1 MLVTFNNVSFKYVDK
16 VLLNKVN
23 FTINET
29 DKIGLL
35 GINGTGKSTLLKLIV
50 GKLEASEG
58 IIYKKNNI
66 KIAYLAQDEAFILEN
81 TILEEIARLTKTK
94 DDEAYNMKSILNK
107 LGLSNHERKIK
118 ELSGGEKKRLALAC
132 TLITPSDLIILDEPT
147 NHLDIWMINW
157 LEKYLIKFNKAVLLV
172 THDRYFL
179 ERVTKKIM
187 ELEFGN
193 IHMYEGNYQ
202 TFLSEKAIRLEM
214 LKASERK
221 LSSILKKEEKWINM
235 NPQARSTKSKER
247 IERFEKLNSDLKN
260 VSNII
265 KENEST
271 MTLESSKTRMGKK
284 TIIIK
289 DLKKEYNGKILFKN
303 FNYMLRRFDRLGII
317 GGNGVGKTSLF
328 KSILGLIQPDF
339 GTIEIGET
347 INIGYFSQGNEEM
360 DENMRIIDYV
370 KEKGEYIE
378 TVDGIISAKE
388 FLENYMFSP
397 TKQYMKINTLSG
409 GEKRRLKLV
418 SILLS
423 NPNVLFLDE
432 PTNDLDIYTL
442 ELLEDYLE
450 HFKGAIVTVSHDR
463 YFLDKICDHF
473 LYFENEQI
481 YEQNGFVSEYI
492 LNKEQ
497 TKTSNQK
504 KVKAEPTI
512 KFTSSMKKE
521 YEHIE
526 DDITLLEEEVNSL
539 ENEKINCGSDYQKLI
554 DINNKQAELNNQIE
568 DKIKRW
574 EYLSELYELYIKERN
589 K

>member
-50 GKLEASEG
+50 GKLDANEG

-132 TLITPSDLIILDEPT
+132 TLISPSDLIILDEPT

-271 MTLESSKTRMGKK
+271 MTLESSKSRMGKK

-317 GGNGVGKTSLF
+317 GGNGVGKTTLF

-497 TKTSNQK
+497 TKTSSQK
-504 KVKAEPTI
+504 KIKAEPTI

-568 DKIKRW
+568 EKIKRW

>member
-1 MLVTFNNVSFKYVDK
+1 MLITFNNVSFKYIDK
-16 VLLNKVN
+16 VLLNNVN
-23 FTINET
+23 FTINEI

-35 GINGTGKSTLLKLIV
+35 GVNGVGKSTLLKLLV
-50 GKLEASEG
+50 SELEPTSG

-66 KIAYLAQDEAFILEN
+66 KIAYLPQETNFVLEN
-81 TILEEIARLTKTK
+81 TILEEIQRITKTK
-94 DDEAYNMKSILNK
+94 EEEAFNMKSILNK
-107 LGLSNHERKIK
+107 LGLDDHSRIIK

-132 TLITPSDLIILDEPT
+132 TLITPADLIILDEPT

-157 LEKYLIKFNKAVLLV
+157 LEKFLVKFNKAVLLV

-179 ERVTKKIM
+179 ERITKKIM

-193 IHMYEGNYQ
+193 IHLYEGNYH
-202 TFLSEKAIRLEM
+202 TFLNEKVIRLEM

-221 LSSILKKEEKWINM
+221 LTSILKKEEKWIKM

-247 IERFEKLNSDLKN
+247 IERFEQLNIDLKN

-265 KENEST
+265 KENETT
-271 MTLESSKTRMGKK
+271 MSLDSAKTRIGKK

-289 DLKKEYNGKILFKN
+289 DLKKAYNDHVLFEN
-303 FNYMLRRFDRLGII
+303 FSYMLRRFDRLGII
-317 GGNGVGKTSLF
+317 GKNGAGKTTLF
-328 KSILGLIQPDF
+328 KSILGLIKPDF
-339 GTIEIGET
+339 GTIEVGET
-347 INIGYFSQGNEEM
+347 INIGYFSQGNDEF
-360 DENMRIIDYV
+360 DENMRIIDFI

-378 TVDGIISAKE
+378 TTEGVLSASQ
-388 FLENYMFSP
+388 FLENYLFSK
-397 TKQYMKINTLSG
+397 TQQYMPIKSLSG

-418 SILLS
+418 SVLIQ

-442 ELLEDYLE
+442 EILEDYLE
-450 HFKGAIVTVSHDR
+450 QFKGAIVTVSHDR

-473 LYFENEQI
+473 IYFEDGTIKEK
-481 YEQNGFVSEYI
+481 NGLVSEHI
-492 LNKEQ
+492 KETEQ
-497 TKTSNQK
+497 TKQQPK
-504 KVKAEPTI
+504 EKVETRPQI

-526 DDITLLEEEVNSL
+526 DDISILEEKVKKL
-539 ENEKINCGSDYQKLI
+539 ENEKILCGADYQKLI
-554 DINNKQAELNNQIE
+554 DINNEQDKLNKEIE
-568 DKIKRW
+568 DKIARW
-574 EYLSELYELYIKERN
+574 EYLSELYELYNKERQ

>member
-1 MLVTFNNVSFKYVDK
+1 MLVTFNDVSFKYVDK
-16 VLLNKVN
+16 ILLNKVN

-50 GKLEASEG
+50 SELEPTTG

-66 KIAYLAQDEAFILEN
+66 KIAYLPQDTPFVLEN
-81 TILEEIARLTKTK
+81 TILEEIARITKTK
-94 DDEAYNMKSILNK
+94 EDEAYNMKSILNK
-107 LGLSNHERKIK
+107 LGLEHHERKIK
-118 ELSGGEKKRLALAC
+118 ELSGGERKRLALAC

-193 IHMYEGNYQ
+193 IHLYDGNYQ
-202 TFLSEKAIRLEM
+202 TFLTEKVTRLEM

-221 LSSILKKEEKWINM
+221 LTSILKKEEKWIQM

-247 IERFEKLNSDLKN
+247 IERFEKLNIDLKN

-265 KENEST
+265 KENETSIS
-271 MTLESSKTRMGKK
+271 LESSKTRIGKK

-289 DLKKEYNGKILFKN
+289 DLKKEYNGKILFEN
-303 FNYMLRRFDRLGII
+303 FNYMLRRFDRLGIV
-317 GGNGVGKTSLF
+317 GSNGVGKTSLF

-347 INIGYFSQGNEEM
+347 INVGYFSQGNEEM
-360 DENMRIIDYV
+360 DENERIIDYV

-378 TVDGIISAKE
+378 TVDGVISASQ
-388 FLENYMFSP
+388 FLENYLFTP
-397 TKQYMKINTLSG
+397 TQQYMQIKTLSG
-409 GEKRRLKLV
+409 GERRRLKLV
-418 SILLS
+418 SVLLS

-442 ELLEDYLE
+442 EILEDYLE

-473 LYFENEQI
+473 LYFDNGQI
-481 YEQNGFVSEYI
+481 YEQNGFVSDYI
-492 LNKEQ
+492 QIKDQ
-497 TKTSNQK
+497 TKTINNK
-504 KVKAEPTI
+504 KVREEPTI
-512 KFTSSMKKE
+512 KFTSSMRKE
-521 YEHIE
+521 FEHIE
-526 DDITLLEEEVNSL
+526 DDITML
-539 ENEKINCGSDYQKLI
+539 ENKVKELEKEKILCGSDYQKLI
-554 DINNKQAELNNQIE
+554 DINNEQESINQQIE
-568 DKIKRW
+568 EKINRW
-574 EYLSELYELYIKERN
+574 EYLNELNEQINKER
-589 K
+589 KK

>member
-1 MLVTFNNVSFKYVDK
+1 MLVTFNDVSFKYIDK

-35 GINGTGKSTLLKLIV
+35 GINGTGKSTLLKLLV
-50 GKLEASEG
+50 GELEATTG

-66 KIAYLAQDEAFILEN
+66 KIAYLAQDTPFVLEN
-81 TILEEIARLTKTK
+81 TILEEIARITKTK
-94 DDEAYNMKSILNK
+94 DDETFNMKSILNK
-107 LGLSNHERKIK
+107 LGLTDHFRKLK

-132 TLITPSDLIILDEPT
+132 TLMMPADLIILDEPT

-157 LEKYLIKFNKAVLLV
+157 IEKFLVKFNKAVLLV

-179 ERVTKKIM
+179 ERITKKIM

-193 IHMYEGNYQ
+193 IHLYDGNYQ
-202 TFLSEKAIRLEM
+202 TFLSEKVIRLEM

-221 LSSILKKEEKWINM
+221 LTSILKKEEKWIQM

-247 IERFEKLNSDLKN
+247 IERFEKLNVDLKN
-260 VSNII
+260 VTSVI
-265 KENEST
+265 KENETTIS
-271 MTLESSKTRMGKK
+271 LDSAKTRIGKK

-289 DLKKEYNGKILFKN
+289 DLKKEYNGVVLFEN
-303 FNYMLRRFDRLGII
+303 FNYTLRRFDRLGI
-317 GGNGVGKTSLF
+317 VGKNGAGKTTLF

-339 GTIEIGET
+339 GTIETGET
-347 INIGYFSQGNEEM
+347 INVGYFSQGNEEF
-360 DENMRIIDYV
+360 DENMRIIDYI

-378 TVDGIISAKE
+378 TTEGVVSASQ
-388 FLENYMFSP
+388 FLENYLFSK
-397 TKQYMKINTLSG
+397 TQQYMPIKSLSG

-418 SILLS
+418 SILIQ

-442 ELLEDYLE
+442 EILEDYLE
-450 HFKGAIVTVSHDR
+450 QFKGAIVVVSHDR

-473 LYFENEQI
+473 IYFDNGNIFER
-481 YEQNGFVSEYI
+481 NGFVSDYMKDQE
-492 LNKEQ
+492 NTKQ
-497 TKTSNQK
+497 TT
-504 KVKAEPTI
+504 KVKTEVIPQI

-526 DDITLLEEEVNSL
+526 EDIIALEDKVKVL
-539 ENEKINCGSDYQKLI
+539 EKEKILCGSDYQKLI
-554 DINNKQAELNNQIE
+554 DINNEQEKLNKEIE
-568 DKIKRW
+568 TKIARW
-574 EYLSELYELYIKERN
+574 EYLEEQYELYNKERR

>member
-16 VLLNKVN
+16 ELLNNVS

-50 GKLEASEG
+50 GELEPNEG
-58 IIYKKNNI
+58 IIYKKNNL
-66 KIAYLAQDEAFILEN
+66 KVAYLAQDDKFVLEN
-81 TILEEIARLTKTK
+81 TILEEIARITKTK
-94 DDEAYNMKSILNK
+94 EEESYNMKSILNK
-107 LGLSNHERKIK
+107 LGLINHERKIK

-157 LEKYLIKFNKAVLLV
+157 LEKYLIKFNKAILLV

-247 IERFEKLNSDLKN
+247 IERFEKLNLDLKN

-289 DLKKEYNGKILFKN
+289 DLKKEYSGKILFQN

-360 DENMRIIDYV
+360 DENTRIIDYV

-378 TVDGIISAKE
+378 TVDGTISAKE

-473 LYFENEQI
+473 LYFENGNI

-497 TKTSNQK
+497 TKTQNTK
-504 KVKAEPTI
+504 KIKEEPLI

-526 DDITLLEEEVNSL
+526 DDITLLEEEVNKL
-539 ENEKINCGSDYQKLI
+539 ESEKISCGSDYQKLI
-554 DINNKQAELNNQIE
+554 DINNKQEELNTQIE
-568 DKIKRW
+568 QKLKRW
-574 EYLSELYELYIKERN
+574 EYLSELYELYIKER
-589 K
+589 KK

>member
-50 GKLEASEG
+50 GKLEANEG

-247 IERFEKLNSDLKN
+247 IERFDKRKR
-260 VSNII
+260 I
-265 KENEST
+265 
-271 MTLESSKTRMGKK
+271 
-284 TIIIK
+284 
-289 DLKKEYNGKILFKN
+289 YN
-303 FNYMLRRFDRLGII
+303 D
-317 GGNGVGKTSLF
+317 
-328 KSILGLIQPDF
+328 
-339 GTIEIGET
+339 
-347 INIGYFSQGNEEM
+347 
-360 DENMRIIDYV
+360 
-370 KEKGEYIE
+370 
-378 TVDGIISAKE
+378 A
-388 FLENYMFSP
+388 
-397 TKQYMKINTLSG
+397 
-409 GEKRRLKLV
+409 
-418 SILLS
+418 
-423 NPNVLFLDE
+423 
-432 PTNDLDIYTL
+432 
-442 ELLEDYLE
+442 
-450 HFKGAIVTVSHDR
+450 
-463 YFLDKICDHF
+463 
-473 LYFENEQI
+473 
-481 YEQNGFVSEYI
+481 
-492 LNKEQ
+492 
-497 TKTSNQK
+497 
-504 KVKAEPTI
+504 
-512 KFTSSMKKE
+512 
-521 YEHIE
+521 
-526 DDITLLEEEVNSL
+526 
-539 ENEKINCGSDYQKLI
+539 
-554 DINNKQAELNNQIE
+554 
-568 DKIKRW
+568 
-574 EYLSELYELYIKERN
+574 
-589 K
+589 

>member
-1 MLVTFNNVSFKYVDK
+1 MLVTFNDVSFKYIDK

-35 GINGTGKSTLLKLIV
+35 GVNGTGKSTLLKLLV
-50 GKLEASEG
+50 NELEPTSG

-66 KIAYLAQDEAFILEN
+66 KIAYLPQDTNFVLEN
-81 TILEEIARLTKTK
+81 TILEEIARITKTK
-94 DDEAYNMKSILNK
+94 EDEAFNMKSILNK
-107 LGLSNHERKIK
+107 LGLNDHTRKLK

-132 TLITPSDLIILDEPT
+132 TLMIPADLIILDEPT

-157 LEKYLIKFNKAVLLV
+157 LEKFLVKFNKAVLLV

-179 ERVTKKIM
+179 ERITKKIM

-193 IHMYEGNYQ
+193 IHLYDGNYQ
-202 TFLSEKAIRLEM
+202 TFLSEKVIRLEM

-221 LSSILKKEEKWINM
+221 LTSILKKEEKWIQM

-247 IERFEKLNSDLKN
+247 IERFEKLNVDLKT

-265 KENEST
+265 KENETTIS
-271 MTLESSKTRMGKK
+271 LDSAKTRIGKK

-289 DLKKEYNGKILFKN
+289 DLKKEYNGNVLFEN
-303 FNYMLRRFDRLGII
+303 FSYMLRRFDRLGII
-317 GGNGVGKTSLF
+317 GKNGAGKTTLF

-339 GTIEIGET
+339 GTIEVGET
-347 INIGYFSQGNEEM
+347 INVGYFSQGNEEF
-360 DENMRIIDYV
+360 DENMRIIDFI

-378 TVDGIISAKE
+378 TTEGVLSASQ
-388 FLENYMFSP
+388 FLENYLFSK
-397 TKQYMKINTLSG
+397 TQQYMPIKSLSG

-418 SILLS
+418 SILIQ

-442 ELLEDYLE
+442 EILEDYLE
-450 HFKGAIVTVSHDR
+450 QFKGAIVVVSHDR

-473 LYFENEQI
+473 IYFDNGNIFER
-481 YEQNGFVSEYI
+481 NGFVSDYMKDAESI
-492 LNKEQ
+492 KQ
-497 TKTSNQK
+497 AV
-504 KVKAEPTI
+504 KVKAEPTNQI

-526 DDITLLEEEVNSL
+526 ENIIELEEKIKKL
-539 ENEKINCGSDYQKLI
+539 EQEKILCGSDYQKLI
-554 DINNKQAELNNQIE
+554 DINTEQEKLNKEIE
-568 DKIKRW
+568 EKIARW
-574 EYLSELYELYIKERN
+574 EYLEEQYELYNKERR

>member
-1 MLVTFNNVSFKYVDK
+1 MLVTFNDVSFKYIDK

-35 GINGTGKSTLLKLIV
+35 GVNGTGKSTLLKLLV
-50 GKLEASEG
+50 NELEPTSG

-66 KIAYLAQDEAFILEN
+66 KIAYLPQDTNFVLEN
-81 TILEEIARLTKTK
+81 TILEEIARITKTK
-94 DDEAYNMKSILNK
+94 EDEAFNMKSILNK
-107 LGLSNHERKIK
+107 LGLNDHTRKLK

-132 TLITPSDLIILDEPT
+132 TLMIPADLIILDEPT

-157 LEKYLIKFNKAVLLV
+157 LEKFLVKFNKAVLLV

-179 ERVTKKIM
+179 ERITKKIM

-193 IHMYEGNYQ
+193 IHLYDGNYQ
-202 TFLSEKAIRLEM
+202 TFLSEKVIRLEM

-221 LSSILKKEEKWINM
+221 LTSILKKEEKWIQM

-247 IERFEKLNSDLKN
+247 IERFEKLNVDLKT

-265 KENEST
+265 KENETTIS
-271 MTLESSKTRMGKK
+271 LDSAKTRIGKK

-289 DLKKEYNGKILFKN
+289 DLKKEYNGNVLFEN
-303 FNYMLRRFDRLGII
+303 FSYMLRRFDRLGII
-317 GGNGVGKTSLF
+317 GKNGAGKTTLF

-339 GTIEIGET
+339 GTIEVGET
-347 INIGYFSQGNEEM
+347 INVGYFSQGNEEF
-360 DENMRIIDYV
+360 DENMRIIDFI

-378 TVDGIISAKE
+378 TTEGVLSASQ
-388 FLENYMFSP
+388 FLENYLFSK
-397 TKQYMKINTLSG
+397 TQQYMPIKSLSG

-418 SILLS
+418 SILIQ

-442 ELLEDYLE
+442 EILEDYLE
-450 HFKGAIVTVSHDR
+450 QFKGAIVVVSHDR

-473 LYFENEQI
+473 IYFDNGNIFER
-481 YEQNGFVSEYI
+481 NGFVSDYMKDVESI
-492 LNKEQ
+492 KQ
-497 TKTSNQK
+497 TV
-504 KVKAEPTI
+504 KVKAEPTNQI

-526 DDITLLEEEVNSL
+526 ENIIELEEKIKKL
-539 ENEKINCGSDYQKLI
+539 EQEKILCGSDYQKLI
-554 DINNKQAELNNQIE
+554 DINTEQEKLNKEIE
-568 DKIKRW
+568 EKIARW
-574 EYLSELYELYIKERN
+574 EYLEEQYELYNKERR

>member
-1 MLVTFNNVSFKYVDK
+1 MLVTFNDVSFKYVDK
-16 VLLNKVN
+16 ILLNKVN

-50 GKLEASEG
+50 SELEPTNG

-66 KIAYLAQDEAFILEN
+66 KIAYLPQDTPFVLEN
-81 TILEEIARLTKTK
+81 TILEEIARITKTK
-94 DDEAYNMKSILNK
+94 EDEAYNMKSILNK
-107 LGLSNHERKIK
+107 LGLEHHERKIK
-118 ELSGGEKKRLALAC
+118 ELSGGERKRLALAC

-193 IHMYEGNYQ
+193 IHLYDGNYQ
-202 TFLSEKAIRLEM
+202 TFLTEKVTRLEM

-221 LSSILKKEEKWINM
+221 LTSILKKEEKWIQM

-247 IERFEKLNSDLKN
+247 IERFEKLNIDLKN

-265 KENEST
+265 KENETSIS
-271 MTLESSKTRMGKK
+271 LESSKTRIGKK

-289 DLKKEYNGKILFKN
+289 DLKKEYNGKILFEN
-303 FNYMLRRFDRLGII
+303 FNYMLRRFDRLGIV
-317 GGNGVGKTSLF
+317 GSNGVGKTSLF

-347 INIGYFSQGNEEM
+347 INVGYFSQGNEEM
-360 DENMRIIDYV
+360 DENERIIDYV

-378 TVDGIISAKE
+378 TVDGVISASQ
-388 FLENYMFSP
+388 FLENYLFTP
-397 TKQYMKINTLSG
+397 TQQYMQIKTLSG
-409 GEKRRLKLV
+409 GERRRLKLV
-418 SILLS
+418 SVLLS

-442 ELLEDYLE
+442 EILEDYLE

-473 LYFENEQI
+473 LYFDNGQI
-481 YEQNGFVSEYI
+481 YEQNGFVSDYI
-492 LNKEQ
+492 QIKDQ
-497 TKTSNQK
+497 TKTINNK
-504 KVKAEPTI
+504 KVKEEPTI
-512 KFTSSMKKE
+512 KFTASMRKE
-521 YEHIE
+521 FEHIE
-526 DDITLLEEEVNSL
+526 DDITML
-539 ENEKINCGSDYQKLI
+539 ENKVKELEKEKILCGSDYQKLI
-554 DINNKQAELNNQIE
+554 DINNEQESINKQIE
-568 DKIKRW
+568 EKINRW
-574 EYLSELYELYIKERN
+574 EYLNELNEQINKER
-589 K
+589 KK

>member
-50 GKLEASEG
+50 GKLEANEG

-526 DDITLLEEEVNSL
+526 DDITLLEEEVSSL

-568 DKIKRW
+568 EKIKRW

>member
-50 GKLEASEG
+50 GKLEANEG

-504 KVKAEPTI
+504 KIKTEPTI

-568 DKIKRW
+568 EKIKRW

>member
-504 KVKAEPTI
+504 KFKAEPTI

-568 DKIKRW
+568 EKIKRW

>member
-1 MLVTFNNVSFKYVDK
+1 MLVTFNDVSFKYIDK

-35 GINGTGKSTLLKLIV
+35 GVNGTGKSTLLKLLV
-50 GKLEASEG
+50 NELEPTSG

-66 KIAYLAQDEAFILEN
+66 KIAYLPQDTNFVLEN
-81 TILEEIARLTKTK
+81 TILEEIARITKTK
-94 DDEAYNMKSILNK
+94 EDEAFNMKSILNK
-107 LGLSNHERKIK
+107 LGLNDHTRKLK

-132 TLITPSDLIILDEPT
+132 TLMIPADLIILDEPT

-157 LEKYLIKFNKAVLLV
+157 LEKFLVKFNKAVLLV

-179 ERVTKKIM
+179 ERITKKIM

-193 IHMYEGNYQ
+193 IHLYDGNYQ
-202 TFLSEKAIRLEM
+202 TFLSEKVIRLEM

-221 LSSILKKEEKWINM
+221 LTSILKKEEKWIQM

-247 IERFEKLNSDLKN
+247 IERFEKLNVDLKT

-265 KENEST
+265 KENETTIS
-271 MTLESSKTRMGKK
+271 LDSAKTRIGKK

-289 DLKKEYNGKILFKN
+289 DLKKEYNGNVLFEN
-303 FNYMLRRFDRLGII
+303 FSYMLRRFDRLGII
-317 GGNGVGKTSLF
+317 GKNGAGKTTLF

-339 GTIEIGET
+339 GTIEVGET
-347 INIGYFSQGNEEM
+347 INVGYFSQGNEEF
-360 DENMRIIDYV
+360 DENMRIIDFI

-378 TVDGIISAKE
+378 TTEGVLSASQ
-388 FLENYMFSP
+388 FLENYLFSK
-397 TKQYMKINTLSG
+397 TQQYMPIKSLSG

-418 SILLS
+418 SILIQ

-442 ELLEDYLE
+442 EILEDYLE
-450 HFKGAIVTVSHDR
+450 QFKGAIVVVSHDR

-473 LYFENEQI
+473 IYFDNGNIFER
-481 YEQNGFVSEYI
+481 NGFVSDYMKDAESI
-492 LNKEQ
+492 KQ
-497 TKTSNQK
+497 TV
-504 KVKAEPTI
+504 KVKAEPTNQI

-526 DDITLLEEEVNSL
+526 ENIIELEEKVKKL
-539 ENEKINCGSDYQKLI
+539 EQEKILCGSDYQKLI
-554 DINNKQAELNNQIE
+554 DINTEQEKLNKEIE
-568 DKIKRW
+568 EKIARW
-574 EYLSELYELYIKERN
+574 EYLEEQYELYNKERR

>member
-1 MLVTFNNVSFKYVDK
+1 
-16 VLLNKVN
+16 
-23 FTINET
+23 
-29 DKIGLL
+29 
-35 GINGTGKSTLLKLIV
+35 
-50 GKLEASEG
+50 
-58 IIYKKNNI
+58 
-66 KIAYLAQDEAFILEN
+66 
-81 TILEEIARLTKTK
+81 
-94 DDEAYNMKSILNK
+94 
-107 LGLSNHERKIK
+107 
-118 ELSGGEKKRLALAC
+118 
-132 TLITPSDLIILDEPT
+132 
-147 NHLDIWMINW
+147 
-157 LEKYLIKFNKAVLLV
+157 
-172 THDRYFL
+172 
-179 ERVTKKIM
+179 
-187 ELEFGN
+187 
-193 IHMYEGNYQ
+193 
-202 TFLSEKAIRLEM
+202 
-214 LKASERK
+214 
-221 LSSILKKEEKWINM
+221 
-235 NPQARSTKSKER
+235 
-247 IERFEKLNSDLKN
+247 
-260 VSNII
+260 
-265 KENEST
+265 

-504 KVKAEPTI
+504 KIKAEPTI

-526 DDITLLEEEVNSL
+526 DDITLLEEEVNKL
-539 ENEKINCGSDYQKLI
+539 ESEKISCGSDYQKLI
-554 DINNKQAELNNQIE
+554 DINNKQEELNTQIE
-568 DKIKRW
+568 QKLKRW
-574 EYLSELYELYIKERN
+574 EYLSELYELYMKER
-589 K
+589 KK

>member
-50 GKLEASEG
+50 GKLEANEG

-303 FNYMLRRFDRLGII
+303 FNYMLSRFDRLGII

-432 PTNDLDIYTL
+432 PTNDLDIYTI
-442 ELLEDYLE
+442 EILEDFIE
-450 HFKGAIVTVSHDR
+450 NFKGAVLVVSHDR
-463 YFLDKICDHF
+463 YFALWRYPSQRQVLLSRCGYDQCI
-473 LYFENEQI
+473 
-481 YEQNGFVSEYI
+481 QNR
-492 LNKEQ
+492 K
-497 TKTSNQK
+497 
-504 KVKAEPTI
+504 
-512 KFTSSMKKE
+512 
-521 YEHIE
+521 
-526 DDITLLEEEVNSL
+526 NS
-539 ENEKINCGSDYQKLI
+539 
-554 DINNKQAELNNQIE
+554 
-568 DKIKRW
+568 
-574 EYLSELYELYIKERN
+574 
-589 K
+589 

>member
-1 MLVTFNNVSFKYVDK
+1 MLVTFNDVSFKYVDK
-16 VLLNKVN
+16 ILLNKVN

-50 GKLEASEG
+50 SELEPTNG

-66 KIAYLAQDEAFILEN
+66 KIAYLPQDTPFVLEN
-81 TILEEIARLTKTK
+81 TILEEIARITKTK
-94 DDEAYNMKSILNK
+94 EDEAYNMKSILNK
-107 LGLSNHERKIK
+107 LGLEHHERKIK
-118 ELSGGEKKRLALAC
+118 ELSGGERKRLALAC

-193 IHMYEGNYQ
+193 IHLYDGNYQ
-202 TFLSEKAIRLEM
+202 TFLTEKVTRLEM

-221 LSSILKKEEKWINM
+221 LTSILKKEEKWIQM

-247 IERFEKLNSDLKN
+247 IERFEKLNIDLKN

-265 KENEST
+265 KENETSIS
-271 MTLESSKTRMGKK
+271 LESSKTRIGKK

-289 DLKKEYNGKILFKN
+289 DLKKEYNGKILFDT
-303 FNYMLRRFDRLGII
+303 FNYMLRRFDRLGIV
-317 GGNGVGKTSLF
+317 GSNGVGKTSLF

-347 INIGYFSQGNEEM
+347 INVGYFSQGNEEM
-360 DENMRIIDYV
+360 DENERIIDYV

-378 TVDGIISAKE
+378 TVDGVISASQ
-388 FLENYMFSP
+388 FLENYLFTP
-397 TKQYMKINTLSG
+397 TQQYMQIKTLSG
-409 GEKRRLKLV
+409 GERRRLKLV
-418 SILLS
+418 SVLLS

-442 ELLEDYLE
+442 EILEDYLE

-473 LYFENEQI
+473 LYFDNGQI
-481 YEQNGFVSEYI
+481 YEQNGFVSDYI
-492 LNKEQ
+492 QIKDQ
-497 TKTSNQK
+497 TKTINNK
-504 KVKAEPTI
+504 KVKEEPTI
-512 KFTSSMKKE
+512 KFTASMRKE
-521 YEHIE
+521 FEHIE
-526 DDITLLEEEVNSL
+526 DDITML
-539 ENEKINCGSDYQKLI
+539 ENKVKELEKEKILCGSDYQKLI
-554 DINNKQAELNNQIE
+554 DINNEQESINKQIE
-568 DKIKRW
+568 EKINRW
-574 EYLSELYELYIKERN
+574 EYLNELNEQINKER
-589 K
+589 KK